1 MHPSIALLRRIAPIA
16 VAGILAVACGGGSP
30 PALALAPVGADT
42 VRLLHAG
49 DVIQVKVFGHDE
61 LSGDFPIDENDSLLL
76 PIVGGFS
83 VKDMS
88 VSDIRGRIRRE
99 FGQLYTQSFVSIT
112 PLFRV
117 AVVGEVVRPGLYSVE
132 PTMTI
137 YQILAQAGG
146 TTRQAKE
153 SGMRLL
159 RGGQQLRISLDAASL
174 ARSTLREI
182 GVRSGDQIVVP
193 RKSITYETW
202 VVVLQ
207 ATAVLLAGYTALR
220 IR

>member
-1 MHPSIALLRRIAPIA
+1 MHPTIQLLRRFAPIA
-16 VAGILAVACGGGSP
+16 IVGILAAACGGGGP
-30 PALALAPVGADT
+30 PLQSLAPVPGDT
-42 VRLLHAG
+42 IRLLHPG

-88 VSDIRGRIRRE
+88 VTDIRGRIRRE
-99 FGQLYTQSFVSIT
+99 FGQLYTQSFVSVT

-117 AVVGEVVRPGLYSVE
+117 AVVGEVVHPGLYSVE

-137 YQILAQAGG
+137 VQILAQAGG

-153 SGMRLL
+153 SAMRLV
-159 RGGQQLRISLDAASL
+159 RNGQLLRISLDPTALAS
-174 ARSTLREI
+174 STIREV

-193 RKSITYETW
+193 RKSVTYETW

-207 ATAVLLAGYTALR
+207 GVAVLLSAYTA
-220 IR
+220 IRVR